1 MEWRR
6 KMGKVKTHEE
16 FLEDFKRKNNKSDKI
31 EILEKYCG
39 NKNKITCRCKTC
51 NYEWKTTPNTLL
63 SNSGCP
69 ICSQARNRSGVKKT
83 HSEFI
88 EEFNNIYQGE
98 YTVLSQYTN
107 AREKILVKHECGRQ
121 WWVSADNI
129 LHKKTQCPSC
139 SNHKTWLQDEFKES
153 VYKINN
159 KVELLENY
167 TSSNI
172 KILCKCKDCGH
183 IWKSS
188 PHKLL
193 AGQSCPRCSNHY
205 QRTTNEYIQELKEK
219 NISIIPL
226 EEYQFA
232 ATKIL
237 HKCLK
242 CGNEWKTAPSNVLY
256 GYGCPVCASSKGEKA
271 IKEYLDNNN
280 INYKKEYTFED
291 LKSDKN
297 YKVRFDFGIFDNEN
311 NLNCL
316 LEFDGIQHYKPVIF
330 GGRNTPDAKTKAEQQ
345 YKDGLYRDELKNIY
359 CQKHNIK
366 LIRIPY
372 YDLDRIE
379 EILDKELEVG

>member
-1 MEWRR
+1 M
-6 KMGKVKTHEE
+6 
-16 FLEDFKRKNNKSDKI
+16 
-31 EILEKYCG
+31 
-39 NKNKITCRCKTC
+39 
-51 NYEWKTTPNTLL
+51 
-63 SNSGCP
+63 
-69 ICSQARNRSGVKKT
+69 
-83 HSEFI
+83 
-88 EEFNNIYQGE
+88 
-98 YTVLSQYTN
+98 
-107 AREKILVKHECGRQ
+107 
-121 WWVSADNI
+121 
-129 LHKKTQCPSC
+129 
-139 SNHKTWLQDEFKES
+139 
-153 VYKINN
+153 
-159 KVELLENY
+159 ENY

-219 NISIIPL
+219 NISIMPL